1 MNKDTSNIRIYLVA
15 EATAKSPTGYHA
27 TFHEPSRVTP
37 FSIDDIDMED
47 FAVPVLS
54 EDILLVRKNS
64 PEAGVTNMVASYLS
78 GENFYTDVAFLA
90 FDQKTR
96 LLSLPTF
103 AQLKLL
109 LDMLCLKVDLSAP
122 GNVTFS
128 NMDKTDAQKE
138 LPTAAISKTE
148 PQTLD
153 LFEDLFSVPE
163 A

>member
-1 MNKDTSNIRIYLVA
+1 MNKETSDIRIYLVA
-15 EATAKSPTGYHA
+15 EAVAKNPTGYHA
-27 TFHEPSRVTP
+27 TFHEPSRIIP

-54 EDILLVRKNS
+54 EDILLVRKTS

-96 LLSLPTF
+96 LLTLPTF
-103 AQLKLL
+103 AQLKIL
-109 LDMLCLKVDLSAP
+109 LDILCLKIDPTAP
-122 GNVTFS
+122 GNIAFS
-128 NMDKTDAQKE
+128 NMDKADAQKE
-138 LPTAAISKTE
+138 LPSSVIPKII

-153 LFEDLFSVPE
+153 LSADLGL
-163 A
+163 

>member
-1 MNKDTSNIRIYLVA
+1 MNKETSDIRIYLVA
-15 EATAKSPTGYHA
+15 EAVAKNPTGYHA
-27 TFHEPSRVTP
+27 TFHEPSRVIP

-54 EDILLVRKNS
+54 EDILLVRKTS

-96 LLSLPTF
+96 LLTLPTF

-109 LDMLCLKVDLSAP
+109 LDILCLKIDPTAP
-122 GNVTFS
+122 GNIAFS
-128 NMDKTDAQKE
+128 NMDKADAQKE
-138 LPTAAISKTE
+138 LPFSVISKTV

-153 LFEDLFSVPE
+153 LSADLGL
-163 A
+163 

>member
-1 MNKDTSNIRIYLVA
+1 MNKDTRIYLVA
-15 EATAKSPTGYHA
+15 EAVAKNPTGYHA
-27 TFHEPSRVTP
+27 TFHEPSRVIP

-54 EDILLVRKNS
+54 EDILLVRKTS

-96 LLSLPTF
+96 LLTLPSF
-103 AQLKLL
+103 AQLKIL
-109 LDMLCLKVDLSAP
+109 LDILCLKIDPNAP
-122 GNVTFS
+122 GNIAFS

-138 LPTAAISKTE
+138 LPSSVIPKII

-153 LFEDLFSVPE
+153 LSADLDL
-163 A
+163 

>member
-1 MNKDTSNIRIYLVA
+1 MNKDTRIYLVA
-15 EATAKSPTGYHA
+15 EAVAKNPTGYHA
-27 TFHEPSRVTP
+27 TFHEPSRVIP

-54 EDILLVRKNS
+54 EDILLVRKTS
-64 PEAGVTNMVASYLS
+64 SEAGVTNMVASYLS

-96 LLSLPTF
+96 LLTLPTF

-109 LDMLCLKVDLSAP
+109 LDMLCLKIDPTAP
-122 GNVTFS
+122 GNIAFS
-128 NMDKTDAQKE
+128 NMDKADAQKE
-138 LPTAAISKTE
+138 LPSSVIPKII

-153 LFEDLFSVPE
+153 LSADLGL
-163 A
+163 

>member
-1 MNKDTSNIRIYLVA
+1 MNKDTRIYLVA
-15 EATAKSPTGYHA
+15 EAVAKNPTGYHA
-27 TFHEPSRVTP
+27 TFHEPSRVIP

-54 EDILLVRKNS
+54 EDILLVRKTS

-103 AQLKLL
+103 AQLKIL
-109 LDMLCLKVDLSAP
+109 LDILCLKIDPTAP
-122 GNVTFS
+122 GNIAFS

-138 LPTAAISKTE
+138 LPSSVISKTV

-153 LFEDLFSVPE
+153 LSADLGL
-163 A
+163 

>member
-1 MNKDTSNIRIYLVA
+1 MNKDTRIYLVA
-15 EATAKSPTGYHA
+15 EAVAKNPTGYHA
-27 TFHEPSRVTP
+27 TFHEPSQVIP

-54 EDILLVRKNS
+54 EDILLVRKAS

-96 LLSLPTF
+96 LLTLPTF
-103 AQLKLL
+103 AQLKIL
-109 LDMLCLKVDLSAP
+109 LDILCLKIDPTVP
-122 GNVTFS
+122 GNIAFS
-128 NMDKTDAQKE
+128 NMDKADAQKE
-138 LPTAAISKTE
+138 LPSSVISKTI

-153 LFEDLFSVPE
+153 LSADLGL
-163 A
+163 

>member
-1 MNKDTSNIRIYLVA
+1 MNKETSDIRIYLVA
-15 EATAKSPTGYHA
+15 EAVAKNPTGYHA
-27 TFHEPSRVTP
+27 TFHESSRVIP

-54 EDILLVRKNS
+54 EDILLVRKTS

-96 LLSLPTF
+96 LLTLPTF
-103 AQLKLL
+103 AQLKIL
-109 LDMLCLKVDLSAP
+109 LDILCLKIDPTAP
-122 GNVTFS
+122 GNIAFS
-128 NMDKTDAQKE
+128 NMDKADAQKE
-138 LPTAAISKTE
+138 LPSSVISKTV

-153 LFEDLFSVPE
+153 LSADLGL
-163 A
+163 

>member
-1 MNKDTSNIRIYLVA
+1 MNKDTSDIRIYLVA
-15 EATAKSPTGYHA
+15 EAVAKNPTGYHA
-27 TFHEPSRVTP
+27 TFHEPSRVIP

-54 EDILLVRKNS
+54 EDILLVRKAS

-78 GENFYTDVAFLA
+78 GESFYTDVAFLA

-96 LLSLPTF
+96 LLTLPTF

-109 LDMLCLKVDLSAP
+109 LDILCLKIDLTAP
-122 GNVTFS
+122 GNIAFS
-128 NMDKTDAQKE
+128 NMDKADAQKE
-138 LPTAAISKTE
+138 LPSSVISKTI

-153 LFEDLFSVPE
+153 LSADLGL
-163 A
+163 

>member
-1 MNKDTSNIRIYLVA
+1 MNKDTRIYLVA
-15 EATAKSPTGYHA
+15 EAVAKNPTGYHA
-27 TFHEPSRVTP
+27 TFHEPSRVIP

-47 FAVPVLS
+47 FAVPILS
-54 EDILLVRKNS
+54 EDILLVRKTS

-103 AQLKLL
+103 AQLKIL
-109 LDMLCLKVDLSAP
+109 LDILCLKIDPAAP
-122 GNVTFS
+122 GNIAFS
-128 NMDKTDAQKE
+128 NMDKADAQKE
-138 LPTAAISKTE
+138 LPSSVISKTI

-153 LFEDLFSVPE
+153 LSADLGL
-163 A
+163 

>member
-1 MNKDTSNIRIYLVA
+1 MNKDTRIYLVA
-15 EATAKSPTGYHA
+15 EAVAKNPTGYHA

-54 EDILLVRKNS
+54 EDILLVRKTS

-96 LLSLPTF
+96 LLTLPTF
-103 AQLKLL
+103 AQLKIL
-109 LDMLCLKVDLSAP
+109 LDILCLKIDPTVP
-122 GNVTFS
+122 GNIAFS
-128 NMDKTDAQKE
+128 NMDKADAQKE
-138 LPTAAISKTE
+138 LPSSVISKTI

-153 LFEDLFSVPE
+153 LSADLGL
-163 A
+163 

>member
-1 MNKDTSNIRIYLVA
+1 MNKDTRIYLVA
-15 EATAKSPTGYHA
+15 EAVAKNPTGYHA

-54 EDILLVRKNS
+54 EDILLVRKTS

-96 LLSLPTF
+96 LLTLPTF
-103 AQLKLL
+103 AQLKIL
-109 LDMLCLKVDLSAP
+109 LDILCLKIDPTAP
-122 GNVTFS
+122 GNIAFS
-128 NMDKTDAQKE
+128 NMDKADAQKE

-153 LFEDLFSVPE
+153 LSADLGL
-163 A
+163 

>member
-1 MNKDTSNIRIYLVA
+1 MNKDTRIYLVA
-15 EATAKSPTGYHA
+15 EAVAKNPTGYHA

-54 EDILLVRKNS
+54 EDILLVRKTS

-109 LDMLCLKVDLSAP
+109 LDILCLKVDPSAP
-122 GNVTFS
+122 GNMAFS
-128 NMDKTDAQKE
+128 NMDKADAQKE
-138 LPTAAISKTE
+138 LPSSVIPKII

-153 LFEDLFSVPE
+153 LSADLGL
-163 A
+163 

>member
-1 MNKDTSNIRIYLVA
+1 MNKDTRIYLVA
-15 EATAKSPTGYHA
+15 EAVAKNPTGYHA
-27 TFHEPSRVTP
+27 TFHEPSQVIP
-37 FSIDDIDMED
+37 FSIDNIDMED

-54 EDILLVRKNS
+54 EDILLVRKTS

-96 LLSLPTF
+96 LLTLPTF
-103 AQLKLL
+103 AQLKIL
-109 LDMLCLKVDLSAP
+109 LDILCLKIDPTAP
-122 GNVTFS
+122 GNIAFS

-138 LPTAAISKTE
+138 LPSSVISKTV

-153 LFEDLFSVPE
+153 LSADLGL
-163 A
+163 

>member
-1 MNKDTSNIRIYLVA
+1 MNKDTSDIRIYLVA
-15 EATAKSPTGYHA
+15 EAVAKNPTGYHA
-27 TFHEPSRVTP
+27 TFHEPSRVIP

-54 EDILLVRKNS
+54 EDILLVRKAS

-78 GENFYTDVAFLA
+78 GESFYTDVAFLA

-96 LLSLPTF
+96 LLTLPTF

-109 LDMLCLKVDLSAP
+109 LDILCLKIDPTAP
-122 GNVTFS
+122 GNIAFS
-128 NMDKTDAQKE
+128 NMDKADAQKE
-138 LPTAAISKTE
+138 LPSSVISKTI

-153 LFEDLFSVPE
+153 LSADLGL
-163 A
+163 

>member
-1 MNKDTSNIRIYLVA
+1 MNKDTSDIRIYLVA
-15 EATAKSPTGYHA
+15 EAVAKNPTGYHA
-27 TFHEPSRVTP
+27 TFHEPSRVIP

-54 EDILLVRKNS
+54 EDILLVRKAS

-78 GENFYTDVAFLA
+78 GESFYTDVAFLA

-96 LLSLPTF
+96 LLTLPTF

-109 LDMLCLKVDLSAP
+109 LDILCLKIDLTAP
-122 GNVTFS
+122 GNIAFS
-128 NMDKTDAQKE
+128 NMDKADAQKE
-138 LPTAAISKTE
+138 LPPSVISKTI

-153 LFEDLFSVPE
+153 LSADLGL
-163 A
+163 

>member
-1 MNKDTSNIRIYLVA
+1 MNKDTRIYLVA
-15 EATAKSPTGYHA
+15 EAVAKNPTGYHA
-27 TFHEPSRVTP
+27 TFHEPSRVIP

-54 EDILLVRKNS
+54 EDILLVRKIS

-103 AQLKLL
+103 AQLKIL
-109 LDMLCLKVDLSAP
+109 LDILCLKIDPAAP
-122 GNVTFS
+122 GNIAFS
-128 NMDKTDAQKE
+128 NMDKADAQKE
-138 LPTAAISKTE
+138 LPSSVISKTI

-153 LFEDLFSVPE
+153 LSADLGL
-163 A
+163 

>member
-1 MNKDTSNIRIYLVA
+1 MNKDTSDIRIYLVA

-37 FSIDDIDMED
+37 FSIDDIDLED

-64 PEAGVTNMVASYLS
+64 SESGVTNMVASYLS

-109 LDMLCLKVDLSAP
+109 LDILCLKVDLSAP
-122 GNVTFS
+122 GNVAFS

-148 PQTLD
+148 PQTLA
-153 LFEDLFSVPE
+153 LFEDLFAVPE
-163 A
+163 S